1 MKKLPSGWD
10 IYDPNSHDSSNDPEY
25 KSARFLAQQRAERRR
40 ASYGVALAHLRQAHA
55 LTQAQLA
62 RSLGVAQGEVSRIEH
77 QTDMLTSTL
86 SSYIEAMG
94 GELIIV
100 AKFPGTDPVELEIG
114 EIFGMVFETT

>member
-1 MKKLPSGWD
+1 
-10 IYDPNSHDSSNDPEY
+10 
-25 KSARFLAQQRAERRR
+25 
-40 ASYGVALAHLRQAHA
+40 
-55 LTQAQLA
+55 
-62 RSLGVAQGEVSRIEH
+62 
-77 QTDMLTSTL
+77 MLTSTL